1 MSSEN
6 NPNRRD
12 QELAPKPQKGASLI
26 RSVQGLSAAALLACG
41 ACDMSESTPRH
52 PGVVDSA
59 VNCKEALVSGE
70 VEKIIGEEA
79 KEQGVDVNLVKA
91 VVWTESHC
99 NPHALSDKG
108 AHGLMQLNPTYH
120 TLKNP
125 EDPKEN
131 IHEGVKELSRLLR
144 VYKGNVEL
152 SLAAYNAGEGA
163 VKKAGHKIP
172 QNGETEFYVSRILER
187 KHYLDI
193 LG

>member
-1 MSSEN
+1 MHGESHSQSLSLEASSRPAQN
-6 NPNRRD
+6 NGFLRV
-12 QELAPKPQKGASLI
+12 
-26 RSVQGLSAAALLACG
+26 VQGFSAAALLACG
-41 ACDMSESTPRH
+41 ACDMSESTPQH
-52 PGVVDSA
+52 PGVIDSA

-70 VEKIIGEEA
+70 VEKIIEEEA
-79 KEQGVDVNLVKA
+79 KMQGVDVNLVKA

-99 NPHALSDKG
+99 NPHALSNKG
-108 AHGLMQLNPTYH
+108 AQGLMQLNPKYH
-120 TLKNP
+120 KLKNA
-125 EDPKEN
+125 EDSKEN
-131 IHEGVKELSRLLR
+131 IHEGVTELARLLK
-144 VYKGNVEL
+144 VYKGNTEL